1 MKGLVGF
8 ILAPHVMCIL
18 FVIFA
23 IIAGGSYDKNEL
35 KFFIISALYP
45 VSVPARSVYLSCR
58 EIFLGEDWT
67 GFNDMVFNLTGMKFL
82 KMFEHIG
89 EFYVPNN

>member
-1 MKGLVGF
+1 MSGLVGF
-8 ILAPHVMCIL
+8 ILAPHVMCIM
-18 FVIFA
+18 FA
-23 IIAGGSYDKNEL
+23 IYIIKFNRDFEKFDL
-35 KFFIISALYP
+35 KLFIISVLYP
-45 VSVPARSVYLSCR
+45 VSVPAWSVYMSCR

-67 GFNDMVFNLTGMKFL
+67 ERDFGLTLMKRL

>member
-1 MKGLVGF
+1 
-8 ILAPHVMCIL
+8 MCIL
-18 FVIFA
+18 NGICYFIV
-23 IIAGGSYDKNEL
+23 SRDKNGL
-35 KFFIISALYP
+35 KFLIFSTLYP
-45 VSVPARSVYLSCR
+45 VSVPALSVYLSCK

-67 GFNDMVFNLTGMKFL
+67 EGPDDSTFDLTFMKFL

>member
-1 MKGLVGF
+1 ML
-8 ILAPHVMCIL
+8 CIL
-18 FVIFA
+18 FA
-23 IIAGGSYDKNEL
+23 IIAIKAGDKNGL
-35 KFFIISALYP
+35 KLFILSALYP
-45 VSVPARSVYLSCR
+45 VSVPAWSVYMSCR

-67 GFNDMVFNLTGMKFL
+67 EGPDDYDLSGMKFL

>member
-1 MKGLVGF
+1 
-8 ILAPHVMCIL
+8 MCIL
-18 FVIFA
+18 LAIFLL
-23 IIAGGSYDKNEL
+23 IVSRGKDGL
-35 KFFIISALYP
+35 KLFIFSALYP
-45 VSVPARSVYLSCR
+45 VSVPVRSVYCSCR

-67 GFNDMVFNLTGMKFL
+67 EDTVTVFDLTGMKML